1 MKQVSPLCWRS
12 TYPQATR
19 SDWDRLEMFD
29 WCLGYIHVQRAADLT
44 KSLVSQIE
52 LVVYGNWRHSKQ
64 ALFGLDTIYVA
75 YVILITFL

>member
-1 MKQVSPLCWRS
+1 
-12 TYPQATR
+12 
-19 SDWDRLEMFD
+19 MFD